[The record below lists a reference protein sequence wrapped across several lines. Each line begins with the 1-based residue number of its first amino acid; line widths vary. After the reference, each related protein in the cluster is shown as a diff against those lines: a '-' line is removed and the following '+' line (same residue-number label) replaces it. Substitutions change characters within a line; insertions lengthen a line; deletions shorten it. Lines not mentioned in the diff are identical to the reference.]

1 MTMDPIEPLHASLGP
16 APFVFHPEAPDR
28 LVSAFSRSFK
38 ALAWAML
45 LGLGGWMATHQENWH
60 TQAAGWGALAW
71 LLMAATVW
79 AVGRSQTRLNTQEL
93 FQSWLWDK
101 KMLVRELAYA
111 KLIRVPGVDWLI
123 APRLYVRNL
132 SGKFTVIYCADP
144 AVLKDMRRL
153 CQELD
158 AFRKRS

>member
-1 MTMDPIEPLHASLGP
+1 
-16 APFVFHPEAPDR
+16 
-28 LVSAFSRSFK
+28 
-38 ALAWAML
+38 
-45 LGLGGWMATHQENWH
+45 
-60 TQAAGWGALAW
+60 
-71 LLMAATVW
+71 MAATVW